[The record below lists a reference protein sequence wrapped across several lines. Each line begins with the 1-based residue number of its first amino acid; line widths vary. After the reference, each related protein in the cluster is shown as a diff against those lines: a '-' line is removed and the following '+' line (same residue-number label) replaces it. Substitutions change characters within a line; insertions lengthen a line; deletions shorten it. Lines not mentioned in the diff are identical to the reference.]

1 MQSRV
6 NRHIV
11 DIQVE
16 EHVGPVDIKPLRKA
30 VIETLAQQGVRE
42 ACEVVVVIS
51 NDAALRDLN
60 ARFRGIDAPTDVLAF
75 ADDTRGP
82 FAGGGGKFPRY
93 LGDIVI
99 SIDRAREQAETAD
112 GVLVQELQLLTVHGV
127 LHLLGHDHA
136 EPADKAAMWAAQTAI
151 LTALGA
157 DIALPE

>member
-1 MQSRV
+1 MQNV
-6 NRHIV
+6 AKRHTV
-11 DIQVE
+11 DIQIE

-30 VIETLAQQGVRE
+30 VLETLAQQGVGE

-51 NDAALRDLN
+51 DDAALRDLN

-82 FAGGGGKFPRY
+82 FVGGGGKFPRY
-93 LGDIVI
+93 LGDIII
-99 SIDRAREQAETAD
+99 SIDRAREQAEAAG
-112 GVLVQELQLLTVHGV
+112 GVLVHELQLLTVHGV

-136 EPADKAAMWAAQTAI
+136 EPAERAAMWAAQTAI

>member
-1 MQSRV
+1 MQNV
-6 NRHIV
+6 VKHTV

-30 VIETLAQQGVRE
+30 ALATLAQQDVRE

-51 NDAALRDLN
+51 DDAALHDLN
-60 ARFRGIDAPTDVLAF
+60 ARFRGIDAPTDVLSF

-82 FAGGGGKFPRY
+82 YVGGGGKFPRY

-99 SIDRAREQAETAD
+99 SIDRAREQAAAAGGTLA
-112 GVLVQELQLLTVHGV
+112 QELQLLTVHGV

-136 EPADKAAMWAAQTAI
+136 EPAQKAAMWAAQTAI

-157 DIALPE
+157 NIALPE